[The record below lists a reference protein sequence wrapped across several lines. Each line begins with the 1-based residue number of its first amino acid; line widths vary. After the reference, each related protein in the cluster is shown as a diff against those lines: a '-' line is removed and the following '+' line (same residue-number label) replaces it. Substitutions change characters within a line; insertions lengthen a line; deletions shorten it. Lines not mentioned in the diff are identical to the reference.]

1 MRKRCCIC
9 RRWFTPKPRAG
20 DRQKVCSETQCQ
32 RERHRRNCADARRKD
47 KLERAVQRARDAV
60 RSTDGGIDWEAAR
73 DLVGPEV
80 AGVLE
85 EINDQA
91 RLRDAVLRVFN
102 LQPHLSPIVGLRDL
116 VLAKINL
123 QVAFPN
129 DLPVGSRRD
138 AVAHPGGSAIGPPDA
153 GRAQPPLPP
162 LRASP
167 DP

>member
-1 MRKRCCIC
+1 MRKRCGIC
-9 RRWFTPKPRAG
+9 RRWFTPGLRSG
-20 DRQKVCSETQCQ
+20 NRQKVCSETRCQ

-47 KLERAVQRARDAV
+47 KLERIAQRAGEAV
-60 RSTDGGIDWEAAR
+60 RAADGGINWEAAR

-85 EINDQA
+85 EIHDQA
-91 RLRDAVLRVFN
+91 RLRDLVLRIFN

-116 VLAKINL
+116 VLTKINL
-123 QVAFPN
+123 QAAFPN
-129 DLPVGSRRD
+129 DLPVASRRD
-138 AVAHPGGSAIGPPDA
+138 AVAQPGGTAIGPPDA